1 METEKREGEYVGE
14 GSTAISDRDSC
25 DALLHAHTGT
35 YTHTLRVLWHSEDQ
49 GGWVVVVVVV
59 EGNNV
64 AQE

>member
-49 GGWVVVVVVV
+49 GGWVVVVVV